1 VRVADCLQRNEDMS
15 RIHEAL
21 KKAEEERHTGQT
33 ANTMMLSVEPQRA
46 GAIAANSLPA
56 RAVDPWE
63 RTETVPAPPRS
74 APELRFDSL
83 VAHCARRE
91 WHPEPGKNVF
101 SNPLA
106 TPYGAEQFRT
116 LRSRLYQIRGNQP
129 HYTLLVTSSLP
140 DEGKT
145 FVAQNLAEAIV
156 KKPRQR
162 VLIID
167 ADLRYPQL
175 HLALGAPNAPGLT
188 DYLRGEADEMAAIQ
202 CSDNE
207 NLCFMPGGKQVT
219 NPSELLSNGRLK
231 TLLDRLTPIFDW
243 IIVDSSPC
251 LLVADAS
258 MVAGFSNGVLLVVR
272 AGSTSVAVAEKVC
285 QQLKGKNIV
294 GVVLN
299 GAEKSDLVDSQ
310 YHAYGYGDPTE
321 TSTPG
326 LRPPVSSPGSR
337 DRR

>member
-1 VRVADCLQRNEDMS
+1 MS

-21 KKAEEERHTGQT
+21 KKAHEERHSSQAADTVT
-33 ANTMMLSVEPQRA
+33 LSVETPRTQVIAGIGLRA
-46 GAIAANSLPA
+46 PAAET
-56 RAVDPWE
+56 RA
-63 RTETVPAPPRS
+63 RTETIPAPPRS

-83 VAHCARRE
+83 VAHCTRRE
-91 WHPEPGKNVF
+91 WQPQPGKNVF
-101 SNPLA
+101 SNAAA
-106 TPYGAEQFRT
+106 TACGAEQFRT

-129 HYTLLVTSSLP
+129 SYTLLVTSSLP

-145 FVAQNLAEAIV
+145 FVAQNLSQAIV
-156 KKPRQR
+156 QKPRQR
-162 VLIID
+162 VLMID

-175 HLALGAPNAPGLT
+175 HLALGAPMAPGLT

-202 CSDNE
+202 YSDNE

-231 TLLDRLTPIFDW
+231 ILLDRLTPIFDW

-258 MVAGFSNGVLLVVR
+258 MVAGVSNGVLLVVR
-272 AGSTSVAVAEKVC
+272 AGSTSVDVAEKVC

-299 GAEKSDLVDSQ
+299 GAEKSDLVDSY
-310 YHAYGYGDPTE
+310 YHAYGYGEPME
-321 TSTPG
+321 TPVSG
-326 LRPPVSSPGSR
+326 LRRRVSPLHSWGPR
-337 DRR
+337 

>member
-1 VRVADCLQRNEDMS
+1 MS

-21 KKAEEERHTGQT
+21 KKATEERHIGQ
-33 ANTMMLSVEPQRA
+33 AADTMMSVEARA
-46 GAIAANSLPA
+46 GAIAANGLPA
-56 RAVDPWE
+56 RTADAWA
-63 RTETVPAPPRS
+63 RTEIVPAPPRS

-83 VAHCARRE
+83 VAHCTRRE

-101 SNPLA
+101 SNAAA
-106 TPYGAEQFRT
+106 TTCGAEQFRT

-129 HYTLLVTSSLP
+129 NYTLLVTSSLP

-145 FVAQNLAEAIV
+145 FVVQNLSQAIAQ
-156 KKPRQR
+156 KPRQR
-162 VLIID
+162 VLVID

-175 HLALGAPNAPGLT
+175 HLALGAPMAPGLT

-202 CSDNE
+202 YSDNE

-231 TLLDRLTPIFDW
+231 ILLDRLTPIFDW

-272 AGSTSVAVAEKVC
+272 AGSTSVDAAEKVC
-285 QQLKGKNIV
+285 QQLRGKNIV

-299 GAEKSDLVDSQ
+299 GAEKSDLVDSHYQ
-310 YHAYGYGDPTE
+310 AYGYGEPME
-321 TSTPG
+321 TPVSG
-326 LRPPVSSPGSR
+326 LRRHVSSLHSR
-337 DRR
+337 GPR